1 MKEDNTKQEQGKRKE
16 DCVIWENWV
25 GREDQLKRILEW
37 MPERVNKSG
46 EFILSGKM
54 PFFTVTDMRAVLK

>member
-25 GREDQLKRILEW
+25 GREDQLKRLLD
-37 MPERVNKSG
+37 MAPERVNKTG
-46 EFILSGKM
+46 EFMLSGIS
-54 PFFTVTDMRAVLK
+54 FLDIFDMKAILK